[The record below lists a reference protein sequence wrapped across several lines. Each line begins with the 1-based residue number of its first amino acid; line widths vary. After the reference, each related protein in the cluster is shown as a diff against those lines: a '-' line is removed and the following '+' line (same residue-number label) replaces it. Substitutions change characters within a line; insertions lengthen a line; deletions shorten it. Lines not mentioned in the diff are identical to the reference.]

1 MQTIEPYISLAIN
14 ILIVIATTFIAAKI
28 VNRLLSGY
36 FKDISKRLNVEET
49 VYTMLR
55 RLIILLVYFIGAVI
69 IISMVPQL
77 KVATASLLAA
87 GGVVGIIIGLAA
99 QSTMSNV
106 IAGVSIA
113 VSRPFRVGDRI
124 TIGEEYGLVEDIT
137 LRQTVI
143 NTWENKRLIIPNAKI
158 SEGAIINWTIGDLP
172 VLWHTDFGIAYG
184 ADIDLARSIILDE
197 VKKHPNVMHD
207 RSVNVS
213 LTELGD
219 FAVNMRSTFWVPDRG
234 VAWGAGCDI
243 RESVKKRF
251 DKEGVEIP
259 FPYRTIVFKKD
270 MDEGENL

>member
-36 FKDISKRLNVEET
+36 FRDISKRLNVEET

-143 NTWENKRLIIPNAKI
+143 KTWENKRLIIPNAKI
-158 SEGAIINWTIGDLP
+158 SDGTIINWTIGDLP
-172 VLWHTDFGIAYG
+172 VLWHVDFGIAYD
-184 ADIDLARSIILDE
+184 ADIDLARSIILEE

-207 RSVNVS
+207 RSINVS

-234 VAWGAGCDI
+234 VAWGTGCDI

>member
-14 ILIVIATTFIAAKI
+14 ILIVIVATLIVAKI
-28 VNRLLSGY
+28 VDRLFLGY
-36 FKDISKRLNVEET
+36 FRTVSKRLKVEET
-49 VYTMLR
+49 TYVVIR
-55 RLIILLVYFIGAVI
+55 RILVVLVYLVGVVI
-69 IISMVPQL
+69 VIYMIPQL
-77 KVATASLLAA
+77 RVATVSLLAA
-87 GGVVGIIIGLAA
+87 GGVLGIIIGFAA

-113 VSRPFRVGDRI
+113 VSRPFRVGDRV
-124 TIGEEYGLVEDIT
+124 TMEGDYGVVEDIT

-143 NTWENKRLIIPNAKI
+143 KTWENKRLIIPNAKI
-158 SEGAIINWTIGDLP
+158 SEGTIINWTIGDLP
-172 VLWHTDFGIAYG
+172 VLWHIDFGIAYD
-184 ADIDLARSIILDE
+184 AEIDLARSIILEE

-219 FAVNMRSTFWVPDRG
+219 FAVNMRPTFWVPDRG
-234 VAWGAGCDI
+234 VAFGTGCDI

-270 MDEGENL
+270 LDEGKNL

>member
-1 MQTIEPYISLAIN
+1 
-14 ILIVIATTFIAAKI
+14 
-28 VNRLLSGY
+28 
-36 FKDISKRLNVEET
+36 
-49 VYTMLR
+49 MLR
-55 RLIILLVYFIGAVI
+55 RLIIILVYFIGAVI

-99 QSTMSNV
+99 QTTMSNV
-106 IAGVSIA
+106 IAGISIA

-124 TIGEEYGLVEDIT
+124 TFGEEYGLVEDIT

-234 VAWGAGCDI
+234 AAWGTGCDI

-270 MDEGENL
+270 MDEGGNL